1 MVYFLY
7 ASDWLYAL
15 GAICSV
21 LIKVSLEG
29 MMKGS
34 LKVESQTHQKL
45 KAPTVQVGLYES
57 RIKTIVSSL
66 PVPVKYKKERVKC

>member
-1 MVYFLY
+1 
-7 ASDWLYAL
+7 
-15 GAICSV
+15 
-21 LIKVSLEG
+21 
-29 MMKGS
+29 MKGS